1 MQIEVDGLLFGV
13 ELVPDECHGPP
24 WKEEDGHG
32 PVSEWTT
39 RRKAPGERVLS
50 GRAGRHLYYDFEE
63 ACEIALR
70 EGWGGFSGT
79 PKQRAAL
86 AAEADF
92 QRLKAYCDD
101 KWWYVGV
108 VVELLD
114 DDGDS
119 MGLEKESLW
128 GVESDGEY
136 WRDVATELARELIA
150 REQAILE
157 N

>member
-1 MQIEVDGLLFGV
+1 MKIEVDGLLFCV
-13 ELVPDECHGPP
+13 ELVPFDYGPP
-24 WKEEDGHG
+24 WEEEDGHG

-39 RRKAPGERVLS
+39 RCKAPGERVLAS
-50 GRAGRHLYYDFEE
+50 DRNLRLYYDFEE

-70 EGWGGFSGT
+70 ERWGGFLGT

-92 QRLKAYCDD
+92 QRLKAYCDG
-101 KWWYVGV
+101 KWCYVGV

-119 MGLEKESLW
+119 MGLEEESLW

-136 WRDVATELARELIA
+136 WRGVATDLARELIV
-150 REQAILE
+150 REQTIME

>member
-13 ELVPDECHGPP
+13 ELVPDECQGPP

-39 RRKAPGERVLS
+39 RRKAPGERVLAV
-50 GRAGRHLYYDFEE
+50 RAGRYLYYDFEE

-70 EGWGGFSGT
+70 DGWGGFSGT
-79 PKQRAAL
+79 PKQQATL

-119 MGLEKESLW
+119 MGLEKESIH
-128 GVESDGEY
+128 GIESDGDY
-136 WRDVATELARELIA
+136 WREVAVDLAEIIIYREKT
-150 REQAILE
+150 ILE

>member
-1 MQIEVDGLLFGV
+1 MKIEVDGLLFGV
-13 ELVPDECHGPP
+13 ELVPDYDYGPP

-32 PVSEWTT
+32 SVSDWTN
-39 RRKAPGERVLS
+39 RIKAPGERVLAS
-50 GRAGRHLYYDFEE
+50 DRTHHLYYDFEE

-70 EGWGGFSGT
+70 EGWGGFSGAT
-79 PKQRAAL
+79 KQRAAL

-92 QRLKAYCDD
+92 RRLKAYCEGL
-101 KWWYVGV
+101 WWYVGV

-136 WRDVATELARELIA
+136 WREAAIDLARELIA
-150 REQAILE
+150 REQTIME